1 MDSSAPSEQ
10 PEPPASLA
18 VATEAQR
25 AVLAK
30 QVALVQ
36 QRAMDARAS
45 ADVLGAMLLVVWDGF
60 DPGQHSYHPETG
72 AITSLPARA

>member
-1 MDSSAPSEQ
+1 M
-10 PEPPASLA
+10 
-18 VATEAQR
+18 
-25 AVLAK
+25 LAK